1 MVKVFL
7 SYHHKDRK
15 SAARVKECL
24 SGLGMNVFMAH
35 EDLEPSTD
43 WQKEIL
49 KTLKGCDVFIPLLTR
64 NFRSSLWTDQET
76 GIALAHKK
84 RILPLKISSDPY
96 GFIGKFQALKLR
108 KELEDACWKIV
119 RNLVSP
125 PALGDRIRDGLIGA
139 FLESGSFD
147 ESKRRADLL
156 EKLKPFSSRRINR
169 IVEGAATNTQIY
181 GGRAARAVV
190 KRLIETNTPGPRK
203 SLIRKFEKRVE
214 SWPWP

>member
-1 MVKVFL
+1 MLKVFL

-15 SAARVKECL
+15 SAGRVKECL
-24 SGLGMNVFMAH
+24 SRLAMDVFMAH

-49 KTLKGCDVFIPLLTR
+49 KALKGCDVFIPLLTR

-76 GIALAHKK
+76 GIALAHNK

-96 GFIGKFQALKLR
+96 GFIGKFQALRLR
-108 KELEDACWKIV
+108 KELEGEYWKIV
-119 RNLVSP
+119 RNLLSP
-125 PALGDRIRDGLIGA
+125 PALAERIKDGLIAA
-139 FLESGSFD
+139 FLESPNWD

-156 EKLKPFSSRRINR
+156 ERLKPFSGTQINR
-169 IVEGAATNTQIY
+169 IVEGAATNTDIY
-181 GGRAARAVV
+181 GGFGARAVV
-190 KRLIETNTPGPRK
+190 KKLIETNTPRPRK

-214 SWPWP
+214 SWPYR